1 MGALQMQQAR
11 MTSALLSLLLHPIKT
26 VPSHH
31 LLRVLAP
38 LAVEEGQFPIA
49 LFNVPSSPFLCT
61 PIIS

>member
-11 MTSALLSLLLHPIKT
+11 MTSALLSLLLLPIKA

-38 LAVEEGQFPIA
+38 LALEEGQFPVI
-49 LFNVPSSPFLCT
+49 LSNMP
-61 PIIS
+61 

>member
-38 LAVEEGQFPIA
+38 LTLEEGQFPIA
-49 LFNVPSSPFLCT
+49 LFNVP
-61 PIIS
+61 